1 MAGERGWRVVS
12 QRGTEDLVNGRWTDV
27 MIVSVQTDD
36 GTTKDFRI
44 PAANYTVEG
53 VAAEVEAWAER
64 QKAVANL

>member
-1 MAGERGWRVVS
+1 
-12 QRGTEDLVNGRWTDV
+12 